1 MGPGPAKDLY
11 WPIKIK
17 AFLNIRPLDFFVIVP
32 LKLICNDVISNRSP
46 TKPNP
51 RWVFK
56 TSSLSE
62 NDIYYTIL
70 TWLGVGRSQQ
80 KTSSVRDP
88 TRKQGSADGNWRET
102 SQNHWTWTLSLAKA
116 VHRYEHSGLSMYYTA
131 ERRGKYLKYYWKT
144 YIPCT

>member
-32 LKLICNDVISNRSP
+32 LKLICNDVISSRSP

-56 TSSLSE
+56 TSSLSA
-62 NDIYYTIL
+62 NDIYYRIL
-70 TWLGVGRSQQ
+70 SWLGVERSQL
-80 KTSSVRDP
+80 KTRSVRDP
-88 TRKQGSADGNWRET
+88 SIKRGSVDGNWRET
-102 SQNHWTWTLSLAKA
+102 SRNTWTWTLSLAKA
-116 VHRYEHSGLSMYYTA
+116 VECRAHNQTQRFIDVVFSG
-131 ERRGKYLKYYWKT
+131 KT
-144 YIPCT
+144 REIS

>member
-32 LKLICNDVISNRSP
+32 LKLICNDVISSRSP

-56 TSSLSE
+56 TLSLSA
-62 NDIYYTIL
+62 NDIYYRIL
-70 TWLGVGRSQQ
+70 SWLGVERSHLI
-80 KTSSVRDP
+80 TSLARDP
-88 TRKQGSADGNWRET
+88 CLKRAGNVTEHL
-102 SQNHWTWTLSLAKA
+102 NLDMSLAKA
-116 VHRYEHSGLSMYYTA
+116 A
-131 ERRGKYLKYYWKT
+131 ECRAHIQTQRFIPGKKREISWE
-144 YIPCT
+144 IS

>member
-32 LKLICNDVISNRSP
+32 LKLICNDVISSRSP

-56 TSSLSE
+56 TSSLSA
-62 NDIYYTIL
+62 NDIYYRIL
-70 TWLGVGRSQQ
+70 TWLGVERSQQ
-80 KTSSVRDP
+80 KTSSARDLS
-88 TRKQGSADGNWRET
+88 RKRRSADGNWRE
-102 SQNHWTWTLSLAKA
+102 QLILGHCLSPKPRSAI
-116 VHRYEHSGLSMYYTA
+116 HSFEHSDFIDRVDS
-131 ERRGKYLKYYWKT
+131 GKTLEN
-144 YIPCT
+144 C